1 MNRGRGIEIFH
12 NKDDIIK
19 FISAKPNYTKWVV
32 QKYIERPLLY
42 KGRKFDLRVWAV
54 FSHTGDVFFYQKGYV
69 RLSSENYSL
78 EDKNN
83 YVHLTNNCLQ
93 QHGDKYGA
101 HEVGNT
107 IGYEDL
113 QKYFDEA
120 FPDKNINMYT
130 HFIPRIKDLI
140 LDTFFSIQDDLKQCK
155 RNRSFEFLGYDFL
168 IDEDFRVIIS
178 FIFNNCRFG

>member
-12 NKDDIIK
+12 SKEDILK
-19 FISAKPNYTKWVV
+19 FISSKQLFTKWVV

-54 FSHTGDVFFYQKGYV
+54 FNYTGEVFFYKKGYV
-69 RLSSENYSL
+69 RLSSENYDL
-78 EDKNN
+78 DDKNN

-113 QKYFDEA
+113 QKFLDETY
-120 FPDKNINMYT
+120 PDCNVSVEQ

-140 LDTFFSIQDDLKQCK
+140 LDTFFCIKDDLK
-155 RNRSFEFLGYDFL
+155 S
-168 IDEDFRVIIS
+168 
-178 FIFNNCRFG
+178 

>member
-1 MNRGRGIEIFH
+1 MLEGNDYKNFCYSIKLPKNKSEKGTSGKLSFIKFTEYIDPNIPMKHCTNGTWLVKPSSLNRGRGIEIFQ

-19 FISAKPNYTKWVV
+19 FVSSKPNYMKWVV

-54 FSHTGDVFFYQKGYV
+54 FNYTGEVFFYKKGYV

-78 EDKNN
+78 DDKNN
-83 YVHLTNNCLQ
+83 YVHLTNNWLQ
-93 QHGDKYGA
+93 QLGEKYGA

-113 QKYFDEA
+113 QKYLDEA
-120 FPDKNINMYT
+120 YPDK
-130 HFIPRIKDLI
+130 K
-140 LDTFFSIQDDLKQCK
+140 C
-155 RNRSFEFLGYDFL
+155 
-168 IDEDFRVIIS
+168 
-178 FIFNNCRFG
+178 